1 MAFKLAHTSLQ
12 CNMKNGRLGGMT
24 VIPYLLNA
32 FDGDGATFMWALTA
46 ILAFGLAVLI
56 ERIWTTRTRLQAD
69 AEAVHAAL
77 DAGDSDVAQHA
88 PDGSPM
94 HALIQAGQGAA
105 SADAAWDAMGAVVAR
120 SEPQIHRHIPY
131 LATIGNLATMLGL
144 LGTVYGLILAFS
156 ALGDTSAGE
165 RAVRLSEGISTA
177 MATTAYGLMVG
188 IPALA
193 AHAWL
198 DGRARELTAQ
208 LEAVAGRIALSKR
221 G

>member
-1 MAFKLAHTSLQ
+1 MF
-12 CNMKNGRLGGMT
+12 
-24 VIPYLLNA
+24 PYLLNA
-32 FDGDGATFMWALTA
+32 FDGEGAPFMWAITA
-46 ILAFGLAVLI
+46 ILAFGLAVII

-69 AEAVHAAL
+69 ADAVHAAI

-88 PDGSPM
+88 PAGSPM
-94 HALIQAGQGAA
+94 RDLIQAGQSAT

-120 SEPQIHRHIPY
+120 SEPKIHRHIPY

-193 AHAWL
+193 AHTWL
-198 DGRARELTAQ
+198 DSRARELTAQ
-208 LEAVAGRIALSKR
+208 LEAVAGRIALTKR

>member
-1 MAFKLAHTSLQ
+1 
-12 CNMKNGRLGGMT
+12 
-24 VIPYLLNA
+24 
-32 FDGDGATFMWALTA
+32 
-46 ILAFGLAVLI
+46 
-56 ERIWTTRTRLQAD
+56 
-69 AEAVHAAL
+69 
-77 DAGDSDVAQHA
+77 
-88 PDGSPM
+88 
-94 HALIQAGQGAA
+94 
-105 SADAAWDAMGAVVAR
+105 
-120 SEPQIHRHIPY
+120 
-131 LATIGNLATMLGL
+131 MLGL